1 MDDTLQKMLEAA
13 RNSLAKGGPKVR
25 SCMQEALKEETQAF
39 QEIAEARIRG
49 EISEEELESQLDDE
63 RKTLEAAF
71 LACRVESKVAIQN
84 AANAAIDAFTDALK
98 GVLP

>member
-13 RNSLAKGGPKVR
+13 RKSFAEGGAKVK
-25 SCMQEALKEETQAF
+25 SCMTDALREEMKAF
-39 QEIAEARIRG
+39 QDIAEARIRG
-49 EISEEELESQLDDE
+49 EISEEDLESQLDDE
-63 RKTLEAAF
+63 RRTLEASF

-84 AANAAIDAFTDALK
+84 AANAAIEAFTDALK